1 MNVAIKDLSFKKSIT
16 VTFGITFNL
25 KFLPMELIYGG
36 KDQLSLPRVK
46 FPDSFPLS
54 ANEKHFSNTQE
65 SVKLTGEIITP
76 YVEKEHEMLD
86 LGEEQQP
93 LLIIYVFSGQMT
105 DQFIENLKENNIKLT
120 RVPANMRNLFQPL
133 DLTVNGSAKAFFK

>member
-1 MNVAIKDLSFKKSIT
+1 
-16 VTFGITFNL
+16 
-25 KFLPMELIYGG
+25 MELIYGG

-65 SVKLTGEIITP
+65 SLKLIDEIITP